1 MNCLF
6 VGLLLSLVTPLSP
19 ASGPVAVDRPVLA
32 TQFSAVGDPWNPN
45 PELACNPGRDLD
57 DARDVIVA
65 HRTLPCGTRVKVCVV
80 RSGACVEA
88 RVADRLGRCS
98 HGRCSQLD
106 LAPATA
112 RLLRRSR
119 RRGWNGMEMVTVK
132 PMPRATA
139 GDGDPPSL
147 WSLIA
152 GSASVEVSSLDLGS
166 ALQRLVCDG
175 GAPRPPEAR
184 GAAAMAVHAAP

>member
-6 VGLLLSLVTPLSP
+6 VGMLLSLVTPLTP
-19 ASGPVAVDRPVLA
+19 AAGTLVSDRPVLA

-45 PELACNPGRDLD
+45 PALACNPRRDLD
-57 DARDVIVA
+57 DTRDVIVA

-119 RRGWNGMEMVTVK
+119 RRGWNGMELVTVK
-132 PMPRATA
+132 PVPVAAARP
-139 GDGDPPSL
+139 GEPPSL
-147 WSLIA
+147 WSLLAASAA
-152 GSASVEVSSLDLGS
+152 GGPSVDLGG
-166 ALQRLVCDG
+166 ALSRLVCD
-175 GAPRPPEAR
+175 A
-184 GAAAMAVHAAP
+184 GAARQ